1 MNTIIKKLK
10 SSPTL
15 KNFGIIVASRFLSSG
30 LYMFLTF
37 YLMDVMSAKQFGQ
50 YSYLYA
56 LAGYIPFYVTLGIN
70 KSFTAFTSNISNESE
85 YNNYLG
91 LFWKTKIILS
101 FIMLLLIVIHYLF
114 VGILIESVVLL
125 GGLMFGFTESFKSPA
140 ESRKQFDFVSL
151 VVPIRNVLLLFI
163 TFSLFW
169 IDKPSIKNVIIALL
183 FANGL
188 NLLITGILYLKK
200 IGPFQWKTNLPFS
213 TLFNHTKWIFV
224 KEFLLNNLARIEIFA
239 LTYFVTTGQVAEVER
254 AYFSGAFTLCFVL
267 PIITN
272 SLTKV
277 LLPEVATLTA
287 SRTLKFYLKKIK
299 RSLRLSVP
307 IALAFYLA
315 IFTVVKFYFRSKY
328 ENSLPLFPFI
338 ILATLISFYSNNISL
353 IFYREGKVKFIG
365 IQSII
370 QFLVGLLGCITLIPL
385 YGAMGA
391 VISLLIVRVVGF
403 VLVLSKTKKS
413 LYGKTEFN

>member
-1 MNTIIKKLK
+1 
-10 SSPTL
+10 
-15 KNFGIIVASRFLSSG
+15 
-30 LYMFLTF
+30 
-37 YLMDVMSAKQFGQ
+37 
-50 YSYLYA
+50 
-56 LAGYIPFYVTLGIN
+56 
-70 KSFTAFTSNISNESE
+70 
-85 YNNYLG
+85 
-91 LFWKTKIILS
+91 
-101 FIMLLLIVIHYLF
+101 
-114 VGILIESVVLL
+114 
-125 GGLMFGFTESFKSPA
+125 
-140 ESRKQFDFVSL
+140 
-151 VVPIRNVLLLFI
+151 
-163 TFSLFW
+163 
-169 IDKPSIKNVIIALL
+169 
-183 FANGL
+183 
-188 NLLITGILYLKK
+188 
-200 IGPFQWKTNLPFS
+200 
-213 TLFNHTKWIFV
+213 LFNHTKWIFV

-239 LTYFVTTGQVAEVER
+239 LTYFVTTGQIAEVER

-299 RSLRLSVP
+299 RSLKLSVP
-307 IALAFYLA
+307 IALAFYVT
-315 IFTVVKFYFRSKY
+315 IYMIVKFYFRSKY